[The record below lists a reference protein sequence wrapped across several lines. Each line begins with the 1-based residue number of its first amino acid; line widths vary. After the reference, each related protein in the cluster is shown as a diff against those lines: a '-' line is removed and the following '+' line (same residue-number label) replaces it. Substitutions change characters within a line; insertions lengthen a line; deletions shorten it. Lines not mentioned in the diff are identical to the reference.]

1 MENGAVII
9 DVRTKGEYA
18 GGHIKGSTNIPVNQ
32 LAANLGKFKNKEK
45 TSGNS
50 AFVGAFAQST
60 TNVSCILFRL
70 NQATLPSLPI
80 KMTQRQILS
89 AIHNSTPRLHQA
101 QEGPIGLAKSEII
114 PRIAAM
120 AD

>member
-1 MENGAVII
+1 MIFQGKN
-9 DVRTKGEYA
+9 
-18 GGHIKGSTNIPVNQ
+18 NQ
-32 LAANLGKFKNKEK
+32 KLLQKFKNKEK

-50 AFVGAFAQST
+50 ALVGAFAQST